1 MEGSIRIERP
11 CDLCVN
17 TRHIP
22 NSQTQ
27 VHLMWT
33 TQDASCS
40 NWIHFIQE
48 ERNWEKFT
56 ITWEGVLYKTDFV
69 TNWGRGSPITCIK
82 FYAFNFPFS
91 HIDCVKWNRYRWT
104 DGFVNWAWELPQYLG
119 PSCSFDDWRLRIG
132 ELRIWD
138 TFLLLTPGACQLHLV
153 GRSSSWKLASENVF
167 Q

>member
-56 ITWEGVLYKTDFV
+56 ITWEGVLYKRDFV
-69 TNWGRGSPITCIK
+69 TNWGRGSLITCIK
-82 FYAFNFPFS
+82 FYAFNFLFHTLIVWS
-91 HIDCVKWNRYRWT
+91 ET
-104 DGFVNWAWELPQYLG
+104 DIAELMGLLIGLGNSPSIWCPVAHLMIGGWELENWEFETLFYCSHLG
-119 PSCSFDDWRLRIG
+119 RASCTL
-132 ELRIWD
+132 
-138 TFLLLTPGACQLHLV
+138 
-153 GRSSSWKLASENVF
+153 
-167 Q
+167 